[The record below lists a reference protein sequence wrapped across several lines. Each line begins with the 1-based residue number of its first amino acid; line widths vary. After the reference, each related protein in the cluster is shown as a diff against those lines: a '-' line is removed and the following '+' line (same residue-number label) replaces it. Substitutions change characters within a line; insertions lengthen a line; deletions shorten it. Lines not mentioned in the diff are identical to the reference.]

1 MMEVTPKTIRDYS
14 PAEIRELVRC
24 KYSEVALSP
33 RSKYKFRVGC
43 DYSLDLGY
51 PAQWIQGLPE
61 KMAQAFTGVS
71 SFLARFENFTPGET
85 ILELGSGGGLD
96 TALLAKRL
104 GASTRVIGVDLS
116 LDMVQRAA
124 RSLGQLE
131 LSHVYP
137 VPENAPHVS
146 ATMTALDLPEAQ
158 CSKAGDVS
166 PWSGVYYTQAVAEE
180 LPVRDNSVDWVVSN
194 GIFNLS
200 PEKERIL
207 SEIHRVLK
215 PTGHVLC
222 SEIVLYQEPSPE
234 ERLNED
240 DWFK

>member
-1 MMEVTPKTIRDYS
+1 MEALFKTIGDYS

-33 RSKYKFRVGC
+33 GVKYKFRVGRE
-43 DYSLDLGY
+43 YALDIGY
-51 PAQWIQGLPE
+51 PARPIHDLPE
-61 KMAQAFTGVS
+61 RMTETFTGVS
-71 SFLARFENFTPGET
+71 SFLSRFEGFAPRDV

-96 TALLAKRL
+96 TTLLSKRL
-104 GASTRVIGVDLS
+104 GASTRIIGVDLS

-124 RSLGQLE
+124 RSLDELE
-131 LSHVYP
+131 LSHVY
-137 VPENAPHVS
+137 
-146 ATMTALDLPEAQ
+146 
-158 CSKAGDVS
+158 C
-166 PWSGVYYTQAVAEE
+166 TQAVAEE
-180 LPVRDNSVDWVVSN
+180 LSVRDNSVDWVVSN

-215 PTGHVLC
+215 PKGHVLC

>member
-1 MMEVTPKTIRDYS
+1 MEATTKTIRDYLPS
-14 PAEIRELVRC
+14 EIRELVRC

-33 RSKYKFRVGC
+33 GLKYKFRVGRE
-43 DYSLDLGY
+43 YALDLGY
-51 PAQWIQGLPE
+51 PAQRIQSLPE
-61 KMAQAFTGVS
+61 KMAEAFTGVS
-71 SFLARFENFTPGET
+71 SFLARFENFGRGET

-96 TALLAKRL
+96 TAFLAKRL
-104 GASTRVIGVDLS
+104 GTSTKVIGVDLS
-116 LDMVQRAA
+116 LNMVQRAA
-124 RSLGQLE
+124 RSLGDLE
-131 LSHVYP
+131 LAHVR
-137 VPENAPHVS
+137 
-146 ATMTALDLPEAQ
+146 
-158 CSKAGDVS
+158 
-166 PWSGVYYTQAVAEE
+166 YTQAVAEE

-207 SEIHRVLK
+207 AEIHRVLK
-215 PTGHVLC
+215 PKGHVLC